1 MKKLSLFLLFV
12 VIVSKS
18 AYPLGLGLEFSV
30 DNDVAVGVN
39 LRITEK
45 FELKPQL
52 GFSIVED
59 ASLFNLSLDG
69 NIYLPQMQNLQHYAG
84 PGITFMTFDGNTNFS
99 LDGHYGLRYDFNDI
113 ISAFGQIGL
122 GINFDPFA
130 LTTFRSGLGLTFY
143 IPGTK

>member
-1 MKKLSLFLLFV
+1 MRKLSVFLFLA
-12 VIVSKS
+12 VIISKS

-30 DNDVAVGVN
+30 DNDIAVGVN
-39 LRITEK
+39 LRLTEK

-52 GFSIVED
+52 GFSIIED
-59 ASLFNLSLDG
+59 ASLFTLNVDG
-69 NIYLPQMQNLQHYAG
+69 NFYLPQMQNLQHYAG
-84 PGITFMTFDGNTNFS
+84 PGISITAFEGNSDFGI
-99 LDGHYGLRYDFNDI
+99 DGHYGLRYDFNDI

-143 IPGTK
+143 IPMN